1 MPKPTDPSQL
11 TATEMVAL
19 FRRGD
24 LSPVEVAKAALA
36 RINSCDG
43 VVNAFCHVDADGA
56 LASARASQ
64 GRWKKGEPKGLIDG
78 VPATIKDLTTVH
90 GWPTRRGS
98 KLTDAK
104 DIAGVDAPAVARLR
118 EHGAVLL
125 GKTTTPEFGWKG
137 VTDNP
142 LTGVTRNPWNTDRT
156 SGGSSGGAAVA
167 AVLGMGTLHT
177 GTDGAGSVRIPSA
190 FTGCFGVKP
199 TYGRIPLY
207 PASLMG
213 TLAVL
218 GPMTRTVADAALMMS
233 VMAAPDMLDVTADRS
248 LAPDYRIGLEGGVK
262 GLRIACSPRLGGHVT
277 RIDPEIEAAIRSAVA
292 VFEVLGAHVTEADPE
307 LPGDMEEVLLTQW
320 SAGSAAILDGY
331 GKGAGGVCD
340 PGYVRMAE
348 RGRKVTGA
356 DFVRATARR
365 ATMHIAMAEFHQKFD
380 LLITPTL
387 PLPAFEA
394 GRDTPADGSYGAD
407 WWAWTPFTYPFN
419 LTQQPGA
426 SCPASFTKAGL
437 PIGLQIVGPLGADAL
452 VLRAARAFESARPF
466 KMCDQIRQRP

>member
-1 MPKPTDPSQL
+1 MPKSTDPSQL
-11 TATEMVAL
+11 PATEMVAL
-19 FRRGD
+19 FRRGE
-24 LSPVEVAKAALA
+24 LSPVDVAKAALA
-36 RINSCDG
+36 RIKTCDG
-43 VVNAFCHVDADGA
+43 AVNAFCHVDAEGA
-56 LASARASQ
+56 LASARASEE
-64 GRWKKGEPKGLIDG
+64 RWKTGEPKGLIDG
-78 VPATIKDLTTVH
+78 VPATIKDLTTVR

-104 DIAGVDAPAVARLR
+104 EVAEVDAPAVARLR

-142 LTGVTRNPWNTDRT
+142 LTGVTRNPWNTERT

-190 FTGCFGVKP
+190 FTGCFGLKP

-218 GPMTRTVADAALMMS
+218 GPMTRTVTDAALMMS
-233 VMAAPDMLDVTADRS
+233 VMAAPDALDLTADRAA
-248 LAPDYRIGLEGGVK
+248 APDYRIGLEGGIR
-262 GLRIACSPRLGGHVT
+262 GLRIAYSPRFGGHVT
-277 RIDPEIEAAIRSAVA
+277 RVDPEIEAAIGSAVA
-292 VFEVLGAHVTEADPE
+292 EFETLGAHVTETGPE

-331 GKGAGGVCD
+331 GKGAGSVCD

-365 ATMHIAMAEFHQKFD
+365 AAMHIAMAEFHQKFD

-387 PLPAFEA
+387 PLAAFEA
-394 GRDTPADGSYGAD
+394 GRDTPADGSYGTD

-426 SCPASFTKAGL
+426 SCPAGFTKAGL